1 LIAEVSRGKFGWGFA
16 LLAVVASAC
25 SGGSQLAGDPN
36 PDVAF
41 PEDRMAH
48 ANAAVDPLRC
58 TDRATIPSI
67 EHVTDI
73 KWAPDASAVAL
84 TRIVTIP
91 SRTTITGYEEEQ
103 VISVLDVRTNK
114 VREIGE
120 GNRPQWSGSG
130 AYLSYWRNDGYLH
143 VMLGGTQAGAIDTSD
158 PEVRWDGDT
167 LYYWYEDEIRAWHG
181 GEAWTVSHVAPDLA
195 IEYPRDDAY
204 FSADAQR
211 FIITQ
216 YSLDGTAS
224 RYIGVTR
231 TGDAAPLEEPG
242 TTFTEW
248 APRDHTL
255 LIRSNDHL
263 TLRGTDGV
271 DESAPLSQF
280 PGAVHGWTADARLLV
295 GAISPTVPGGNALAA
310 IPVWDPTEAGDHA
323 TATLPN
329 LFGARVFSPD
339 GRWFAGVSRTGLYTT
354 QLELYRCGVATGQGL
369 DMRADPTARSRQARI
384 DADGRRFV
392 RPVAGA
398 ITQFLQG
405 AHTGIDI
412 AAPFGSIIVAADD
425 GVVDAAGWVQVG
437 GRRVCVQHTRGF
449 ESCYYHTSAA
459 LVSIG
464 QRVAR
469 GQPIALI
476 GMTGATT
483 GPHVHWEVKEN
494 ERIVDPLGL

>member
-1 LIAEVSRGKFGWGFA
+1 MLALIT
-16 LLAVVASAC
+16 SAC
-25 SGGSQLAGDPN
+25 GAAPRSVEEPN
-36 PDVAF
+36 YDVAL
-41 PEDRMAH
+41 PDDRVVH
-48 ANAAVDPLRC
+48 TNAPSDPLRC
-58 TDRATIPSI
+58 TDRATIPI
-67 EHVTDI
+67 VEHVTDI

-84 TRIVTIP
+84 TRIVTVP
-91 SRTTITGYEEEQ
+91 SRKTITGYEEEQ
-103 VISVLDVRTNK
+103 ILTVLDVRTN
-114 VREIGE
+114 RIRDLGE
-120 GNRPQWSGSG
+120 GRRPQWSGSG
-130 AYLSYWRNDGYLH
+130 AYLSYWRDDGYLH
-143 VMLGGTQAGAIDTSD
+143 VMLGGTQAGVIDTSD
-158 PEVRWDGDT
+158 PDVRWDGDT
-167 LYYWYEDEIRAWHG
+167 LFYWYEDEIRAWHA

-195 IEYPRDDAY
+195 IQYPRDDAY

-211 FIITQ
+211 FTITQ
-216 YSLDGTAS
+216 YSLDGTAE
-224 RYIGVTR
+224 RYVGVTS
-231 TGDAAPLEEPG
+231 TGAAAPLGEPS

-255 LIRSNDHL
+255 LIRSNDRI
-263 TLRGTDGV
+263 TLRGPDGTE
-271 DESAPLSQF
+271 ESAPLSRF
-280 PGAVHGWTADARLLV
+280 PGTVHGWTADARLLV
-295 GAISPTVPGGNALAA
+295 GAVTPTVPGGNALDTMA
-310 IPVWDPTEAGDHA
+310 IWGLSDAPDRA

-354 QLELYRCGVATGQGL
+354 QLELYRCGVAQGQGL
-369 DMRADPTARSRQARI
+369 DVRADPAARSRQARI

-405 AHTGIDI
+405 AHTGVDI
-412 AAPFGSIIVAADD
+412 AAPFGAIIVAADD
-425 GVVDAAGWVQVG
+425 GTVDAAGWVQVG
-437 GRRVCVQHTRGF
+437 GRRVCVQHARGL

-464 QRVAR
+464 QHVAR